1 LETRDAASGR
11 LTVELFGPVGLE
23 DTVLIA
29 GINRPVEQFAVDG
42 RKAKFSFD
50 PSRRIA
56 HGKITFGPKP
66 VKLELIP
73 SSIGKSALPE
83 KTVPAD
89 ELTLKH
95 ERIRGG

>member
-1 LETRDAASGR
+1 MPPFARFSHVWLAAAAISA
-11 LTVELFGPVGLE
+11 LVAQAT
-23 DTVLIA
+23 
-29 GINRPVEQFAVDG
+29 
-42 RKAKFSFD
+42 
-50 PSRRIA
+50 IA
-56 HGKITFGPKP
+56 HAVTSKTISCVLHEPLPSEDISLTADDGPKP

-73 SSIGKSALPE
+73 SSTRKSALPE